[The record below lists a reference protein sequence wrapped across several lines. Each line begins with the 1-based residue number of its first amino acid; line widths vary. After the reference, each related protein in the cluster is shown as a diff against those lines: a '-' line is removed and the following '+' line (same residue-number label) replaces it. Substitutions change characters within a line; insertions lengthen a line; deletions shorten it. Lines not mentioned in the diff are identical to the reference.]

1 MPTVLNMDPN
11 NKYKQLTE
19 KNLLEM
25 GKKFTVLEKKVNSY
39 YEAMFIISRC
49 LRSSILAAR
58 KGGVFYP
65 CS

>member
-39 YEAMFIISRC
+39 YEAMFIISR
-49 LRSSILAAR
+49 
-58 KGGVFYP
+58 
-65 CS
+65 